1 MKESR
6 KIERRS
12 RYDRYA
18 PDFPWYEP
26 GRPIRDLKD
35 MITSSAEL
43 FAERPCIWV
52 KKFKGAEYKAI
63 NYKMFKQDMDALAVK
78 MMDMGLKGKRIAV
91 LGVGCY
97 EWIITYMATVCG
109 VGVIVPIDKELDSE
123 SIQNL
128 LRAAECDILFFSSSE
143 VKKIDKIEG
152 LSLAVK
158 MELYGDRISE
168 DESFAY
174 EEDGKYIP
182 WKKLVKE
189 GHELIAAGSP
199 LYQEYL
205 DVEIDP
211 EVMNMLL
218 FTSGTT
224 GNPKGVMLCHRNMVA
239 NCIQLA
245 EHEEIL
251 PDDVTLSVLPMHHTY
266 ETMATVMFLYRG
278 ASIAHSE
285 GLKYITKNMQEIRNT
300 FFIAVPLLV
309 ETVYDKIWKTAK
321 KQGKDK
327 LLRKVIN
334 LNRKTKRVGMD
345 LSGVLLKS
353 VREQLGGRLRAVVT
367 GASAVAPE
375 IVRGFSDFG
384 INIVQGYGL
393 TETSPVVAAVPMFV
407 DQAYKD
413 RKAGSTGVCVKGGEF
428 KIDEPNEDGI
438 GEILYKG
445 PNVMLGYYNMP
456 EETAKTFDGEW
467 FKTGDMGFLDPEGWL
482 YITGRAKNI
491 IVTPTGENIYP
502 EEIEEVVNRN
512 PFIKDSMIYPLKKNG
527 VETVAVQ
534 LFPNVEEFEF
544 EYGRVPEKEEMEDI
558 MKGIIREINGTLPT
572 YKIIRTVIV
581 RDEDF
586 VRTTTKKIKRTA
598 NI

>member
-1 MKESR
+1 MKDSR
-6 KIERRS
+6 KLERRN
-12 RYDRYA
+12 RYNRYS

-26 GRPIRDLKD
+26 GRPITDLKD

-43 FAERPCIWV
+43 FADRPCIWV
-52 KKFKGAEYKAI
+52 KKYKGAEYKAI
-63 NYKMFKQDMDALAVK
+63 PYKMFKKDMDALAVK
-78 MMDMGLKGKRIAV
+78 MLDMGLKGKRIAV
-91 LGVGCY
+91 MGLGCY
-97 EWIITYMATVCG
+97 EWIVTYMATVCG
-109 VGVIVPIDKELDSE
+109 VGIIVPIDKELE
-123 SIQNL
+123 AAAVENL
-128 LRAAECDILFFSSSE
+128 LKTAECDVLFFSSTE
-143 VKKIDKIEG
+143 TRKIDKIEG

-174 EEDGKYIP
+174 EEDGKYTP

-189 GHELIAAGSP
+189 GHDLIAAGSP

-205 DVEIDP
+205 NVKIDP
-211 EVMNMLL
+211 EAMNMLL

-224 GNPKGVMLCHRNMVA
+224 GNPKGVMLCHRNMVS

-251 PDDVTLSVLPMHHTY
+251 PEDITLSVLPMHHTY

-285 GLKYITKNMQEIRNT
+285 GLKYISKNMQEIRNT
-300 FFIAVPLLV
+300 FFIAVPLLI

-327 LLRKVIN
+327 LLRRVIN
-334 LNRKTKRVGMD
+334 INRKTKRVGMD

-367 GASAVAPE
+367 GASAVPPE

-393 TETSPVVAAVPMFV
+393 TETSPVIAAVPMFV

-445 PNVMLGYYNMP
+445 PNVMMGYYNMP
-456 EETAKTFDGEW
+456 EETAKCMDGEW
-467 FKTGDMGFLDPEGWL
+467 FRTGDMGYLDPEGWL

-502 EEIEEVVNRN
+502 EEIEEIINRN
-512 PFIKDSMIYPLKKNG
+512 PLIKDSMVYPLKKNG

-534 LFPNVEEFEF
+534 IFPNEEEFDY
-544 EYGRVPEKEEMEDI
+544 EYGRMPGKEEMNDI
-558 MKGIIREINGTLPT
+558 MKKIIRDINDTLPT

-598 NI
+598 NV